1 MRLNTLFKANLV
13 LTLFGFTKIP
23 IIGFVGPKIIQLDD
37 KSCVL
42 RIKLKRR
49 TKNHLNSMYIGVLT
63 VGADLAGG
71 ILALD
76 LVNKSGRKMNPVFK
90 DMQANYLKRA
100 EGNVYFTCTEG
111 AKIKEMVKKAV
122 DTGERINQPV
132 NITATVPDKLGN
144 KPVAE
149 FVLTL
154 SLKDITPKYTL

>member
-63 VGADLAGG
+63 VGADLACGMLG
-71 ILALD
+71 LYHIQESKKKISLI
-76 LVNKSGRKMNPVFK
+76 FK
-90 DMQANYLKRA
+90 DMKSDFFKRPDQDVDFICHQGLEIKKMVEDTIKTRERQSIPLKI
-100 EGNVYFTCTEG
+100 E
-111 AKIKEMVKKAV
+111 AKCRE
-122 DTGERINQPV
+122 
-132 NITATVPDKLGN
+132 NIVS
-144 KPVAE
+144 E
-149 FVLTL
+149 FILTL
-154 SLKDITPKYTL
+154 SLKYHP

>member
-63 VGADLAGG
+63 VGADLACGMLG
-71 ILALD
+71 LYHIKESEKKISL
-76 LVNKSGRKMNPVFK
+76 VFK
-90 DMQANYLKRA
+90 DMKSDFFKRPDQDVDFICHQGL
-100 EGNVYFTCTEG
+100 EV
-111 AKIKEMVKKAV
+111 KKMVK
-122 DTGERINQPV
+122 DTIKTGVRQNIPLKIEAKCGE
-132 NITATVPDKLGN
+132 NIVS
-144 KPVAE
+144 E
-149 FVLTL
+149 FNLTL
-154 SLKDITPKYTL
+154 SLKYSP